1 MGNVGFEDLY
11 RSTFV
16 LEMDLLVTRLA
27 LHNTLID
34 YRLQLF
40 MFAAA
45 ISKDRTGKKN
55 NCIRPSV
62 KALSSILPLT
72 STLDKSGCVF
82 CPRAC
87 LCIIGASSISRRQF
101 EII

>member
-1 MGNVGFEDLY
+1 MGNVGIEDLY

-40 MFAAA
+40 IFAAA
-45 ISKDRTGKKN
+45 ISKKN
-55 NCIRPSV
+55 ERV
-62 KALSSILPLT
+62 
-72 STLDKSGCVF
+72 
-82 CPRAC
+82 
-87 LCIIGASSISRRQF
+87 RR
-101 EII
+101 ITV